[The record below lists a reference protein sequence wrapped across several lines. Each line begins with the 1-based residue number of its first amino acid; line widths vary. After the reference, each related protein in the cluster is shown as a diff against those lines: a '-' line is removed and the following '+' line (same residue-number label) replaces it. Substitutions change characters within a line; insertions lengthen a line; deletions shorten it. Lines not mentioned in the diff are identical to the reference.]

1 MEFVGEKVAI
11 MSGLIETVATDRPP
25 ATGSHGG
32 AWVEASAAR
41 NDAHAGKTCP
51 LGRYDEIRTG
61 KTMASSSR
69 QYPNT
74 ESPEHGR

>member
-1 MEFVGEKVAI
+1 MEE
-11 MSGLIETVATDRPP
+11 P
-25 ATGSHGG
+25 GSRT
-32 AWVEASAAR
+32 SAAR